1 MNQEPGGLNGGQRQ
15 GHNHSG
21 GKNPFYGRH
30 HTEASKAQISKSR
43 VGSNWHK
50 DYNIGCYSLD
60 GKLIKMYKTRNELK
74 IDGFNPKAIDNVI
87 AGRSKTHKQL
97 LFKTL

>member
-1 MNQEPGGLNGGQRQ
+1 MYEPRTWRIN
-15 GHNHSG
+15 
-21 GKNPFYGRH
+21 GRH

-74 IDGFNPKAIDNVI
+74 
-87 AGRSKTHKQL
+87 
-97 LFKTL
+97 